1 MRLKDYLL
9 LASFLVN
16 IGLAFW
22 LYSISNS
29 SINLDHEVYQ
39 SKGRVEILKEQVSS
53 LKLEVQ
59 SIEKEKDEVLVE
71 LSKKPKERVI
81 IERIYE
87 DEIDR
92 VVDLPVDSA
101 LLYLSERL
109 SKTNID

>member
-29 SINLDHEVYQ
+29 STNLDHEVYQ

-109 SKTNID
+109 SKTDLD